1 MSSEALDTRSKIL
14 QEAID
19 LAGLKGEFTIREV
32 AEKAGVNV
40 ASINYYFGNKN
51 NLLKEIENYYA
62 DILYKAQFEILK
74 ENGLDPKE
82 KLSRWAENLIGF
94 MFRSPALIGLIVNII
109 NEDKSYSPLLVQK
122 IYLNK
127 ELQSI
132 IESLIKQSTGIE
144 SERVL
149 NYKYLQLFSGILGPV
164 ISRVVS
170 STFGEEKSV
179 FDIDG
184 HEDLNEYIE
193 ILISGVLAK

>member
-1 MSSEALDTRSKIL
+1 MSSEALDTKSKIL
-14 QEAID
+14 QEAIN
-19 LAGLKGEFTIREV
+19 LAGLKGDFTVREV

-62 DILYKAQFEILK
+62 DILYKAQYEILK
-74 ENGLDPKE
+74 EGTIDPKE
-82 KLSRWAENLIGF
+82 KLSRWAKSLIGF
-94 MFRSPALIGLIVNII
+94 MFKSPALIGLIVNIL
-109 NEDKSYSPLLVQK
+109 NEDKSYNPLFVQK

-132 IESLIKQSTGIE
+132 IESLIKESTGIE
-144 SERVL
+144 NERVL
-149 NYKYLQLFSGILGPV
+149 SYKYLQLFSGILGPV

-170 STFGEEKSV
+170 STFGDEKSV
-179 FDIDG
+179 FDMDSQ
-184 HEDLNEYIE
+184 EDLNEYIE